1 MTGHVMTATDAGGER
16 LAERTV
22 SAAPTLGEAAE
33 FGAGHRTDYVSV
45 RHGHDDSTL
54 YGRDP
59 TDAWSVLVV
68 DAPAAVVVEKRRR
81 HDALRRPE
89 PGWDRDPHDGDPL
102 AHAHTAIERM
112 CMPCQGNADAHP
124 SVTWRPPPVPDR

>member
-45 RHGHDDSTL
+45 RPGHDDSTL
-54 YGRDP
+54 YGRDA
-59 TDAWSVLVV
+59 TGAWSVLVV
-68 DAPAAVVVEKRRR
+68 DAPAAAVVEIRRR

-89 PGWDRDPHDGDPL
+89 TGWDRDPHDGDPF
-102 AHAHTAIERM
+102 AHAHTRSNGCACPARATRTRATR
-112 CMPCQGNADAHP
+112 PRADP
-124 SVTWRPPPVPDR
+124 